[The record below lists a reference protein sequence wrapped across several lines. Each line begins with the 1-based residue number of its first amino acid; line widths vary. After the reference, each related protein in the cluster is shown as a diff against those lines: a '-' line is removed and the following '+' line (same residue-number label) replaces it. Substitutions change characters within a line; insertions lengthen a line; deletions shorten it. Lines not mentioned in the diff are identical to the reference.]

1 MRLWWGLAAAS
12 ALFLAPLLFVPLVGA
27 SQRVANGDAWQPTG
41 LRGQTVLQMEVTSSE
56 GETILYAHTASGL
69 WRRTGA
75 SGAGAWQQI
84 DAGLPRSS
92 LGAPQVAAWRLVYG
106 RPLQLYVLAGPNDE
120 RQLYRTD
127 DGGASWMAV
136 GPAPGQGRSPV
147 MAIVPGV
154 GGAHDTILIAT
165 QTRLQR
171 STDGGATWT
180 PGGAWPD
187 GDASGAVDG
196 EPVQALFAEASAPDQ
211 LLALAHSGALWI
223 SDSGG
228 LSWHAAETGFDVSA
242 VALAPYFG
250 LRVWAAGHD
259 LLAYSGDS
267 AATWMRYDGPSDA
280 AAPWGELGGPAVAL
294 RVDPRVSGT
303 VYAALAGGAVYRTDD
318 GGVTWAS
325 LGVPGS
331 TRVTGLHVEP
341 DGRGLVYAATED
353 GVWVRRVVPLQPTP
367 EPTLAAT
374 ATPALAATVAPAP
387 TQTRTSTAT
396 ATLTATPLPAATA
409 TVAPTATPSP
419 TATATATATTRP
431 ARRPSVTPSAS
442 PQPTATSPV
451 ALPTAPPT
459 APPVGPTDRPPPA
472 PTPDATPTDTPL
484 R

>member
-267 AATWMRYDGPSDA
+267 AATWMRYAGPSDA
-280 AAPWGELGGPAVAL
+280 PHPGESWVGRPWPCASIPACPARCMPRWRAVRSIAPMTVA
-294 RVDPRVSGT
+294 P
-303 VYAALAGGAVYRTDD
+303 
-318 GGVTWAS
+318 
-325 LGVPGS
+325 PGS
-331 TRVTGLHVEP
+331 RWACRGPRVTGLHVEP
-341 DGRGLVYAATED
+341 DGRDLHLLRRRTASGCGGRAAAT
-353 GVWVRRVVPLQPTP
+353 
-367 EPTLAAT
+367 
-374 ATPALAATVAPAP
+374 
-387 TQTRTSTAT
+387 
-396 ATLTATPLPAATA
+396 
-409 TVAPTATPSP
+409 
-419 TATATATATTRP
+419 
-431 ARRPSVTPSAS
+431 
-442 PQPTATSPV
+442 
-451 ALPTAPPT
+451 
-459 APPVGPTDRPPPA
+459 
-472 PTPDATPTDTPL
+472 DA
-484 R
+484 